1 MKLIAF
7 FLYFYM
13 TLAVSLSS
21 LEGITE
27 EKRNVGCAIGGA
39 LIVAGVGLCIY
50 GAIKR
55 EEFGDFNFAEHK
67 GSLIMT
73 PQASVSLVEK
83 WVPAYNH
90 TLTTLLDVLQQQAL
104 EKDEAVIFTES
115 SDETRV
121 VQSALE
127 TFSVSKDTL
136 SKRALG
142 HSETSFQLEERSDA
156 CVMATGVALC
166 AIGAGLC
173 LKLC

>member
-1 MKLIAF
+1 MKIIAF

-13 TLAVSLSS
+13 TLAISLSS

-27 EKRNVGCAIGGA
+27 DKRNVGCAIG
-39 LIVAGVGLCIY
+39 
-50 GAIKR
+50 
-55 EEFGDFNFAEHK
+55 
-67 GSLIMT
+67 
-73 PQASVSLVEK
+73 
-83 WVPAYNH
+83 
-90 TLTTLLDVLQQQAL
+90 
-104 EKDEAVIFTES
+104 
-115 SDETRV
+115 V

-142 HSETSFQLEERSDA
+142 HSETSFELEERSDA

-173 LKLC
+173 SKLC